1 MFLRSLGQR
10 LMTHG
15 LAVPLRSRMTFQRAI
30 PRAIGFAMSP
40 AAPAAQADETWGV
53 FRVLR
58 DAAPRLG
65 IKPKVVQ
72 TLSALLS
79 CLKPGRG
86 MICFAS
92 NAELQRRLAG
102 VSDKTIR
109 RHLAEL
115 AEAGVI
121 QRRSSPNG
129 KRYSTRDPL
138 SGTVEAYG
146 IDLSPMIENRERWSS
161 ALAEAE
167 RDKAH
172 IRHLRTKILA
182 RLAWIDDRGQD
193 GINTTAARTVLRRTS
208 LTPALLEEILAELDD
223 SMREDDEPQPPYP
236 SDALEIKENRADRM
250 TATAGQNVRH
260 LLKSYHEDHESD
272 SREKAEEAHE
282 DGEKGMLMKLQ
293 MGCPSAMEFAL
304 EPVTTWDAADKYAGI
319 LAPMI
324 GIDHALLAQARERL
338 GLRDAAITVLAMVQ
352 LQPRIRN
359 MQAYFRSL
367 VAGKRSSGFNPVT
380 LLDRLVAS
388 SSASF
393 GCISSDVR
401 KSVDGSCV

>member
-1 MFLRSLGQR
+1 
-10 LMTHG
+10 
-15 LAVPLRSRMTFQRAI
+15 MTFQRAI
-30 PRAIGFAMSP
+30 PRAFGLAMSP
-40 AAPAAQADETWGV
+40 AAPAARADETWGI

-146 IDLSPMIENRERWSS
+146 IDLSPMIENRERWSN

-167 RDKAH
+167 RNKAQ

-182 RLAWIDDRGQD
+182 RLAWIDDRGHD
-193 GINTTAARTVLRRTS
+193 GIDTTVARTVLRRTS
-208 LTPALLEEILAELDD
+208 LTPALLEEILAELDN
-223 SMREDDEPQPPYP
+223 SMREVDELHPPYP
-236 SDALEIKENRADRM
+236 SNSPEIRESHADPM
-250 TATAGQNVRH
+250 TATGGQNDRH

-272 SREKAEEAHE
+272 SREEAQKTHQ
-282 DGEKGMLMKLQ
+282 DGEQDMLVKLQ
-293 MGCPSAMEFAL
+293 IGCPSAMEFAL
-304 EPVTTWDAADKYAGI
+304 EPVTTWDAADRHAGM

-367 VAGKRSSGFNPVT
+367 VAGTRSVRFNPVT
-380 LLDRLVAS
+380 LLDRLVAG
-388 SSASF
+388 SSALS
-393 GCISSDVR
+393 
-401 KSVDGSCV
+401 

>member
-1 MFLRSLGQR
+1 
-10 LMTHG
+10 
-15 LAVPLRSRMTFQRAI
+15 
-30 PRAIGFAMSP
+30 MSP
-40 AAPAAQADETWGV
+40 AALEARADETWV
-53 FRVLR
+53 IFRVLR

-72 TLSALLS
+72 TLSALIS
-79 CLKPGRG
+79 CLKAGRG

-129 KRYSTRDPL
+129 KRYSTRDPQ
-138 SGTVEAYG
+138 SGAVEAYG
-146 IDLSPMIENRERWSS
+146 IDLSPMIENRERWSN
-161 ALAEAE
+161 ALVEAE

-172 IRHLRTKILA
+172 MRHLRTKILA
-182 RLAWIDDRGQD
+182 RLAWIDDRGHD
-193 GINTTAARTVLRRTS
+193 GIDTTVVRTVLRRTS
-208 LTPALLEEILAELDD
+208 LTPALLEEILAKIDD
-223 SMREDDEPQPPYP
+223 IMRKESEPHTPYP
-236 SDALEIKENRADRM
+236 SNAPEIKDSRTDPM
-250 TATAGQNVRH
+250 TATAGQNDRH
-260 LLKSYHEDHESD
+260 LLKSYPEDYESD
-272 SREKAEEAHE
+272 LREEAEKAPE
-282 DGEKGMLMKLQ
+282 DGEQDMLVKLQ

-304 EPVTTWDAADKYAGI
+304 EPVTTWDAADKHARM

-324 GIDHALLAQARERL
+324 GINHALLAQARERF
-338 GLRDAAITVLAMVQ
+338 GLREAAITVLAMVQ

-367 VAGKRSSGFNPVT
+367 VVGKRSVRFDPIT
-380 LLDRLVAS
+380 LLDRLVAG
-388 SSASF
+388 SSALS
-393 GCISSDVR
+393 
-401 KSVDGSCV
+401 

>member
-1 MFLRSLGQR
+1 MPTFLRNLGQW

-15 LAVPLRSRMTFQRAI
+15 LTVPLRSRMTFQRAI
-30 PRAIGFAMSP
+30 PRAGGLAMSP
-40 AAPAAQADETWGV
+40 AALVAKADETWV
-53 FRVLR
+53 IFRVLR

-129 KRYSTRDPL
+129 KRYSTRDPQ
-138 SGTVEAYG
+138 SGAVEAFG
-146 IDLSPMIENRERWSS
+146 IDLSPMIENRERWSN

-172 IRHLRTKILA
+172 MRHLRTKILA
-182 RLAWIDDRGQD
+182 RLAWIDDRGHD
-193 GINTTAARTVLRRTS
+193 GIDTTVVRTVLRRTS
-208 LTPALLEEILAELDD
+208 LTPALLEEIFAELDD
-223 SMREDDEPQPPYP
+223 IMRKEDEPHTPYP
-236 SDALEIKENRADRM
+236 SDAPEIKDSRTDPM
-250 TATAGQNVRH
+250 TATAGQNDRH
-260 LLKSYHEDHESD
+260 LLKSYPEDYESD
-272 SREKAEEAHE
+272 LREEAEKRDE
-282 DGEKGMLMKLQ
+282 DCEQGMLVKLQ
-293 MGCPSAMEFAL
+293 IACPSAMEFAL
-304 EPVTTWDAADKYAGI
+304 EPVTTWDAADKHARM

-324 GIDHALLAQARERL
+324 GIDHALLTKARKCL
-338 GLRDAAITVLAMVQ
+338 GLRKAAITVLAMVQ

-367 VAGKRSSGFNPVT
+367 VVGKRSVRFNPIA
-380 LLDRLVAS
+380 LLDRLVAG
-388 SSASF
+388 SSALS
-393 GCISSDVR
+393 
-401 KSVDGSCV
+401 

>member
-1 MFLRSLGQR
+1 
-10 LMTHG
+10 
-15 LAVPLRSRMTFQRAI
+15 MTFQRAI
-30 PRAIGFAMSP
+30 PRAGGLAMSP
-40 AAPAAQADETWGV
+40 AALAGRADETWV
-53 FRVLR
+53 IFRVLR

-79 CLKPGRG
+79 CLKPDRG

-129 KRYSTRDPL
+129 KRYSTRDPQ
-138 SGTVEAYG
+138 SGAVEAYG
-146 IDLSPMIENRERWSS
+146 IDLSPMIENRERWSN

-167 RDKAH
+167 LDKAH
-172 IRHLRTKILA
+172 MRHLRTKILA
-182 RLAWIDDRGQD
+182 RLAWIDDRGND
-193 GINTTAARTVLRRTS
+193 GIDTNVARKMLRRTS
-208 LTPALLEEILAELDD
+208 LTPALLAGILAELDNRI
-223 SMREDDEPQPPYP
+223 SEEDERHPPYP
-236 SDALEIKENRADRM
+236 SDAPETKESQTDPM
-250 TATAGQNVRH
+250 TATAGQNDRH
-260 LLKSYHEDHESD
+260 SLKSNTENHESD
-272 SREKAEEAHE
+272 LHEEAEKRDE
-282 DGEKGMLMKLQ
+282 DCEQGMLVKLQ
-293 MGCPSAMEFAL
+293 RACPSAMEFAL
-304 EPVTTWDAADKYAGI
+304 EPVTTWDAADKHARM

-324 GIDHALLAQARERL
+324 GIDHALLTKARERL
-338 GLRDAAITVLAMVQ
+338 GLREAAITVLAMVQ

-367 VAGKRSSGFNPVT
+367 VVGKRSVRFDPIT
-380 LLDRLVAS
+380 LLDRLVAG
-388 SSASF
+388 SSALS
-393 GCISSDVR
+393 
-401 KSVDGSCV
+401 

>member
-1 MFLRSLGQR
+1 
-10 LMTHG
+10 
-15 LAVPLRSRMTFQRAI
+15 MTFQRAI
-30 PRAIGFAMSP
+30 PRAGGLAMSP
-40 AAPAAQADETWGV
+40 AALVAKADETWV
-53 FRVLR
+53 IFRVLR

-129 KRYSTRDPL
+129 KRYSTRDPQ
-138 SGTVEAYG
+138 SGAVEAFG
-146 IDLSPMIENRERWSS
+146 IDLSPMIENRERWSN

-172 IRHLRTKILA
+172 MRHLRTKILA
-182 RLAWIDDRGQD
+182 RLAWIDDRGHD
-193 GINTTAARTVLRRTS
+193 GIDTTVVRTVLRRTS
-208 LTPALLEEILAELDD
+208 LTPALLEEIFAELDD
-223 SMREDDEPQPPYP
+223 IMRKEDEPHTPYP
-236 SDALEIKENRADRM
+236 SDAPEIKDSRTDPM
-250 TATAGQNVRH
+250 TATAGQNDRH
-260 LLKSYHEDHESD
+260 LLKSYPEDYESD
-272 SREKAEEAHE
+272 LREEAEKRDE
-282 DGEKGMLMKLQ
+282 DCEQGMLVKLQ
-293 MGCPSAMEFAL
+293 IACPSAMEFAL
-304 EPVTTWDAADKYAGI
+304 EPVTTWDAADKHARM

-324 GIDHALLAQARERL
+324 GIDHALLTKARECL
-338 GLRDAAITVLAMVQ
+338 GLRKAAITVLAMVQ

-367 VAGKRSSGFNPVT
+367 VVGKRSVRFNPIT
-380 LLDRLVAS
+380 LLDRLVAG
-388 SSASF
+388 SSALS
-393 GCISSDVR
+393 
-401 KSVDGSCV
+401 

>member
-1 MFLRSLGQR
+1 
-10 LMTHG
+10 MTHG

-30 PRAIGFAMSP
+30 PRAIGLAMSP
-40 AAPAAQADETWGV
+40 AAPTARNDEAWNI

-102 VSDKTIR
+102 ISDKTIR

-121 QRRSSPNG
+121 QRRNSPNR

-146 IDLSPMIENRERWSS
+146 IDLSPMIENSERWSN

-167 RDKAH
+167 RDKAL

-182 RLAWIDDRGQD
+182 RLAWIDDSGHD
-193 GINTTAARTVLRRTS
+193 GIDTTVVRTVLRRTS
-208 LTPALLEEILAELDD
+208 LTPALLEELLAELDD
-223 SMREDDEPQPPYP
+223 RMREEDGPQPPYP
-236 SDALEIKENRADRM
+236 SNEPEIKERHTDPV
-250 TATAGQNVRH
+250 TATAGQNDRH
-260 LLKSYHEDHESD
+260 LLKSYRKDHESD
-272 SREKAEEAHE
+272 LHEEDEKALE
-282 DGEKGMLMKLQ
+282 DAELNMLVKLRI
-293 MGCPSAMEFAL
+293 GCPSAMEFAL
-304 EPVTTWDAADKYAGI
+304 EPVTTWDAADKHARM

-324 GIDHALLAQARERL
+324 GIDPALLNQARERL
-338 GLRDAAITVLAMVQ
+338 GLRNAVISVLAMVQ

-367 VAGKRSSGFNPVT
+367 VVGKRSVRFNPVT
-380 LLDRLVAS
+380 LLDRLVAG
-388 SSASF
+388 SSALS
-393 GCISSDVR
+393 
-401 KSVDGSCV
+401 

>member
-1 MFLRSLGQR
+1 MN
-10 LMTHG
+10 
-15 LAVPLRSRMTFQRAI
+15 
-30 PRAIGFAMSP
+30 P
-40 AAPAAQADETWGV
+40 AAPTARADETWSI

-79 CLKPGRG
+79 CVKPGRG

-92 NAELQRRLAG
+92 NVELQRRLAG

-121 QRRSSPNG
+121 RRRSSPNG

-138 SGTVEAYG
+138 SGAIEAYG
-146 IDLSPMIENRERWSS
+146 IDLSPMIENRDRWSI

-167 RDKAH
+167 RDKAR

-182 RLAWIDDRGQD
+182 RLAWIDDRGHG
-193 GINTTAARTVLRRTS
+193 GIDTTVARTLLRRTS
-208 LTPALLEEILAELDD
+208 LTPALLEEILAKLDD
-223 SMREDDEPQPPYP
+223 SMRAQDEPQPPYSSETP
-236 SDALEIKENRADRM
+236 EIKENPADPL
-250 TATAGQNVRH
+250 TATAGQNDRH
-260 LLKSYHEDHESD
+260 LFKSYPEDHESD
-272 SREKAEEAHE
+272 LGRETEKAHE
-282 DGEKGMLMKLQ
+282 DGDQDMLVKLQ
-293 MGCPSAMEFAL
+293 VGCRSAMEFAL
-304 EPVTTWDAADKYAGI
+304 EPITTWDAADRHART

-324 GIDHALLAQARERL
+324 GIDHALLAQAKERL
-338 GLRDAAITVLAMVQ
+338 GLRNAAITVLAMVQ

-367 VAGKRSSGFNPVT
+367 VTGKRSVQFSPAT
-380 LLDRLVAS
+380 LLDRLVA
-388 SSASF
+388 
-393 GCISSDVR
+393 
-401 KSVDGSCV
+401 GSLT

>member
-1 MFLRSLGQR
+1 
-10 LMTHG
+10 
-15 LAVPLRSRMTFQRAI
+15 
-30 PRAIGFAMSP
+30 MSP
-40 AAPAAQADETWGV
+40 AAPAARADETWGI

-146 IDLSPMIENRERWSS
+146 IDLSPMIENRERWSN

-167 RDKAH
+167 RNKAQ

-182 RLAWIDDRGQD
+182 RLAWIDDRGHD
-193 GINTTAARTVLRRTS
+193 GIDTTVARTVLRRTS

-223 SMREDDEPQPPYP
+223 SMREVDELQPPYP
-236 SDALEIKENRADRM
+236 SNSPEINESCTDPM
-250 TATAGQNVRH
+250 TATCGQNDRH

-272 SREKAEEAHE
+272 SREEAQKTHK
-282 DGEKGMLMKLQ
+282 DGEQSMLVKLQ
-293 MGCPSAMEFAL
+293 IGCPSAMEFAL
-304 EPVTTWDAADKYAGI
+304 EPITTWDAADRHAGM

-324 GIDHALLAQARERL
+324 GIDHALLAQAREHL

-367 VAGKRSSGFNPVT
+367 VAGTRSVRFNPVT
-380 LLDRLVAS
+380 LLDRLVAG
-388 SSASF
+388 SSALS
-393 GCISSDVR
+393 
-401 KSVDGSCV
+401 